1 MEDLLTKHYGLQ
13 PERSFKDG
21 RDQRYM
27 ADGSIYTIVNVTK
40 MEQDALLELYKIT
53 EHMKK
58 YGDRYV
64 SSFVP
69 TTEGRFLVSENEQDF
84 TVLKNEYHSG
94 DQGDRLGRKL
104 AKFHQRGLAI
114 EEKVSHISRIG
125 QWKSLWEKR
134 IEQME
139 KAFQLV
145 IENRPGDEFERM
157 FIDSCPYYLGL
168 AENAVQ
174 YLVDTEMDDNPIYT
188 DSGTVCH
195 ERFLEGVWGRELT
208 IRNPFDWVF
217 DHCGRD
223 IAESVRER
231 YFKRQT
237 THQPDIQQ
245 FFREYQSVAPLSSFS
260 WRLVYA
266 RLLFPL
272 HYFETIENYYLSNSE
287 GQHFQLEDKLQGYLN
302 STRQYER
309 FLGSFYQVGE
319 VPVKS
324 YGIPAVTWL
333 G

>member
-1 MEDLLTKHYGLQ
+1 MEDILSKHYGLQ

-21 RDQRYM
+21 RAQRYM
-27 ADGSIYTIVNVTK
+27 ADGSIYTIVNVTN
-40 MEQDALLELYKIT
+40 MEQENLVELYKIT

-69 TTEGRFLVSENEQDF
+69 TSEGRFLVTEKEQDY
-84 TVLKNEYHSG
+84 TVLKNDYYSRG
-94 DQGDRLGRKL
+94 ADAKLGRKL
-104 AKFHQRGLAI
+104 AKFHQRGRAI
-114 EEKVSHISRIG
+114 EEKITHISRIG

-145 IENRPGDEFERM
+145 IENHPADEFERM
-157 FIDSCPYYLGL
+157 FIDSCPYYLGM

-174 YLVDTEMDDNPIYT
+174 YLVDTEMDDNPVYT

-195 ERFLEGVWGRELT
+195 ERFLEGVWGREVT

-217 DHCGRD
+217 DHGGRD
-223 IAESVRER
+223 IAENTRES
-231 YFKRQT
+231 YFKRQNT
-237 THQPDIQQ
+237 YQPDIHQ
-245 FFREYQSVAPLSSFS
+245 FFRDYQSVSPLSSFS

-272 HYFETIENYYLSNSE
+272 HYFETVENYYLSESE
-287 GQHFQLEDKLQGYLN
+287 GQHFQLAERMQGYLN
-302 STRQYER
+302 TTRHYER
-309 FLGSFYQVGE
+309 FLGSFYQVAE

-324 YGIPAVTWL
+324 YGIPGVAWL